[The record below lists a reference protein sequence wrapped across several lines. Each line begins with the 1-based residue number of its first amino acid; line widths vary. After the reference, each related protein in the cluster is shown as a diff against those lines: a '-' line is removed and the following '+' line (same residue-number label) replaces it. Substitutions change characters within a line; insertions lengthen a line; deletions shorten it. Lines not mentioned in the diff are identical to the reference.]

1 MSNTKLKKPTCLLRM
16 LKLVFI
22 HVNFYIRLS
31 VRCKWTIDTLE
42 LRYFSTFKGNMILQ
56 TTLIFI
62 MPGTLL
68 TNESF
73 LLLVWVCWNYVICN
87 VMIREIYGT

>member
-1 MSNTKLKKPTCLLRM
+1 MSYTELKKPTCLLRM

-22 HVNFYIRLS
+22 HVNFYIILS
-31 VRCKWTIDTLE
+31 VGCKWTIGTLE
-42 LRYFSTFKGNMILQ
+42 LWYFATFKGGMILQ
-56 TTLIFI
+56 TKLIFI

-73 LLLVWVCWNYVICN
+73 LLLVWVCWNCVICN
-87 VMIREIYGT
+87 IRIREIYGT